1 MNIVELNDRIDDF
14 LKKYESELGKDVKAL
29 KNEHAI
35 AKSEEW
41 QRKLDEFDE
50 QERVLQIGIIGRVK
64 AGKSSML
71 NALLFN
77 GNDILPK
84 AATPM
89 TAALTIMEYSDTVR
103 AEVEFFTQSDIDE
116 IQRNHDI
123 YLTKLQELTQLKLD
137 EQITRKT
144 KRKGLGIGTTNPLT
158 PEEQKEC
165 QDLAVKQASREMKDD
180 ATFASYD
187 QYERI
192 KQSGKSLAELE
203 RCKIINAASVDELMN
218 GALNK
223 FVAADGE
230 FMPYTKSVTL
240 YIPEQGLQGLRIID
254 TPGIND
260 PVTSREDR
268 TYQLLQDCDVVLL
281 VSPSGQ
287 FLSSEDTELLTRVT
301 TKEGTQQA
309 YIIASQADSQLFG
322 SESAGLTHPSD
333 VTQRISMNLTTHA
346 QNVLQK
352 QAQDYPEMRV
362 VADRLMKNNVICS
375 SSVAFSMLQ
384 RFDAQ
389 DTWDSNLQHVWSNLN
404 QKFPGVFGDRSLAK
418 GALQQMANMDKL
430 HQIIEEVRT
439 NKKQIQAARK
449 ADFENSK
456 RSALR
461 DYLKA
466 WEDRIDAQIYHIENA
481 DVNELI
487 NQQKD
492 LESKQEKIQFRVG
505 GIYSDLI
512 SEIKLDLNQQLNN
525 KLKEEMRRYSQVA
538 DEAQGYQSES
548 YTTRQKRDGIWGGFK
563 DFFDGGERV
572 TYTVT
577 YTTINATA
585 IRRELESVRSNL
597 QDELGYIADVY
608 TKEWKKKIYN
618 QIVTELEKILGN
630 GEVDIG
636 MIVRTVRSV
645 LAQIPEASFQIKDSL
660 PKDLKKSGR
669 LKDSEA
675 EFYLSNAEEYVSG
688 MRTTVK
694 GDISAYMKMLVADLT
709 QIDVAK
715 ELSSGL
721 SEDLQ
726 KLVNE
731 IQNKQAS
738 LYLYQGMK
746 KELEMLKSE

>member
-50 QERVLQIGIIGRVK
+50 QGRVLQIGIIGRVK

-116 IQRNHDI
+116 IKRNHDI
-123 YLTKLQELTQLKLD
+123 YLKELQKLTQSKLD

-144 KRKGLGIGTTNPLT
+144 KRKGLGIGTTNALT

-165 QDLAVKQASREMKDD
+165 QDLAVKQASREMKND

-192 KQSGKSLAELE
+192 KQSGKSLTELE
-203 RCKIINAASVDELMN
+203 QYKIINAASVDELMN

-240 YIPEQGLQGLRIID
+240 YIPEQGLQGLRIVD

-322 SESAGLTHPSD
+322 SESAELTHPSD
-333 VTQRISMNLTTHA
+333 VTQRISMNLTAHA
-346 QNVLQK
+346 KNVLQK

-389 DTWDSNLQHVWSNLN
+389 DTWDSNLQHVWNNLN

-466 WEDRIDAQIYHIENA
+466 WEDRINAQIYHIENA
-481 DVNELI
+481 DVNELK

-492 LESKQEKIQFRVG
+492 LESKQAEIQFKVG
-505 GIYSDLI
+505 DIYSDLI
-512 SEIKLDLNQQLNN
+512 SEIKLDLNKQLNN

-538 DEAQGYQSES
+538 DEAQGYQTES
-548 YTTRQKRDGIWGGFK
+548 RTTREKRGGILGFI
-563 DFFDGGERV
+563 DFIDGGKRV
-572 TYTVT
+572 TYTET

-597 QDELGYIADVY
+597 QDELGYIAGVY

-630 GEVDIG
+630 GEFDID
-636 MIVRTVRSV
+636 MIVRTVKSV

-669 LKDSEA
+669 LKGGEA
-675 EFYLSNAEEYVSG
+675 EFYLSNAEEYVWSLQ
-688 MRTTVK
+688 TTVK
-694 GDISAYMKMLVADLT
+694 RDIDEYMKTLVTTLK

-746 KELEMLKSE
+746 KELEMLKPE

>member
-50 QERVLQIGIIGRVK
+50 QGRVLQIGIIGRVK

-89 TAALTIMEYSDTVR
+89 TAALTVMEYSDTVR

-116 IQRNHDI
+116 IKRNHDI
-123 YLTKLQELTQLKLD
+123 YLTELRELTQLKLD

-144 KRKGLGIGTTNPLT
+144 KRKGLDIGTTNPLT

-165 QDLAVKQASREMKDD
+165 QDLAFKQASREMKDN

-192 KQSGKSLAELE
+192 QQSGKSLADL
-203 RCKIINAASVDELMN
+203 KQYKTIDATSIDELMN

-230 FMPYTKSVTL
+230 FMPFTKSVTL
-240 YIPEQGLQGLRIID
+240 YIPEQGLQGLRIVD

-260 PVTSREDR
+260 PVTSREER

-333 VTQRISMNLTTHA
+333 VTQRISMNLTAHA

-352 QAQDYPEMRV
+352 QAQEYPEMRV

-384 RFDAQ
+384 RFDVQ
-389 DTWDSNLQHVWSNLN
+389 DAWDSNLQHVWNNLN

-418 GALQQMANMDKL
+418 GALQQMANMDRL
-430 HQIIEEVRT
+430 HQIIEEVHA
-439 NKKQIQAARK
+439 NKKQIQASRK

-456 RSALR
+456 LNALR

-466 WEDRIDAQIYHIENA
+466 WEGRIDAQIYHIENA
-481 DVNELI
+481 NINELI
-487 NQQKD
+487 GQQRD
-492 LESKQEKIQFRVG
+492 LESKQAEIQAVVG
-505 GIYSDLI
+505 EIYSDLI
-512 SEIKLDLNQQLNN
+512 FNIKLDLSQQLNS
-525 KLKEEMRRYSQVA
+525 KLKEEMKSYR
-538 DEAQGYQSES
+538 EASDRAEESDTES
-548 YTTRQKRDGIWGGFK
+548 YTTKVKREGMWGGFK
-563 DFFDGGERV
+563 NMFDGGE
-572 TYTVT
+572 TVVRNRT
-577 YTTINATA
+577 YTTVNAKH
-585 IRRELESVRSNL
+585 IRDKLQEIVKDLNDDLER
-597 QDELGYIADVY
+597 IAETY
-608 TKEWKKKIYN
+608 KHHWKKEVNKQILN
-618 QIVTELEKILGN
+618 QLERILGV
-630 GEVDIG
+630 GEFDNRMVA
-636 MIVRTVRSV
+636 RV
-645 LAQIPEASFQIKDSL
+645 LNNVLVQIPEVSFQIEDDL
-660 PKDLKKSGR
+660 PSDLKKSSR
-669 LKDSEA
+669 LKGSEA
-675 EFYLSNAEEYVSG
+675 ESYLSNAQEYVWSLQ
-688 MRTTVK
+688 TTVK
-694 GDISAYMKMLVADLT
+694 RDIDEYMKTLITNLK
-709 QIDVAK
+709 QIDLAK

-738 LYLYQGMK
+738 LYLYQSMK
-746 KELEMLKSE
+746 NELEVLKPE